1 MLPRLLS
8 SGLRRSQVLLA
19 GSEAQSLLLSEFSM
33 LFLTDV
39 RLVLSWVLASRRLFR
54 LLLMFCRASLVCLM
68 AVRTQPESEL
78 ARGVTSKNPG
88 DELRQLQRAMGQDAQ
103 EKPELLAAPLPR
115 ASPLHRLAF
124 IKQELP
130 TNSGTLWGTPQVPL
144 SYQQSSFTHLRVNY
158 IHTRAMNVK
167 RTTIYQP
174 EVGRWCVG
182 CPDVVCI

>member
-1 MLPRLLS
+1 MLTWLPLWLLPRLLS
-8 SGLRRSQVLLA
+8 CGLRLSQILLA

-88 DELRQLQRAMGQDAQ
+88 DDSDSCKGQWDRTPKRNQSSLQPLCPEHLPSTGSLSLSRSCAQTRELRGGHPKYHCLINKAV
-103 EKPELLAAPLPR
+103 
-115 ASPLHRLAF
+115 SP
-124 IKQELP
+124 
-130 TNSGTLWGTPQVPL
+130 T
-144 SYQQSSFTHLRVNY
+144 
-158 IHTRAMNVK
+158 
-167 RTTIYQP
+167 
-174 EVGRWCVG
+174 
-182 CPDVVCI
+182 